1 MKQRTTSRR
10 ARLIASVGLLIALL
24 TVCPSGAQ
32 DSGVTPT
39 NTWMDLYSSQCSF
52 AGVPIPAGSC
62 VAVFDAQG
70 TQCGERMV
78 TTSGNIAPIMPCY
91 GDNLDTL
98 ADEGAA
104 EGDVLSFTVNGTAAT
119 AQARARNFA
128 PVSPDSLVQ
137 WHALDVWEVDVV
149 VPPQPLVSIAD
160 EPALTRLTW
169 QPAQAAVEA
178 YEVWSSL
185 APYFV
190 PGDGASVRLGTV
202 PAGSVPLEWTHS
214 AGAGN
219 PALNYTYRV
228 VSLNA
233 AGQMVGASQA
243 VGEFDFTLYR

>member
-137 WHALDVWEVDVV
+137 WLALDVWEVDVV
-149 VPPQPLVSIAD
+149 VPPQPFLVSIAD
-160 EPALTRLTW
+160 KACPGAADMAASTGDGEGVRGVEQPGALLRTW
-169 QPAQAAVEA
+169 
-178 YEVWSSL
+178 
-185 APYFV
+185 
-190 PGDGASVRLGTV
+190 DGASVRLGTV
-202 PAGSVPLEWTHS
+202 PAGDVPLDGHT
-214 AGAGN
+214 ALGANG
-219 PALNYTYRV
+219 LR
-228 VSLNA
+228 
-233 AGQMVGASQA
+233 
-243 VGEFDFTLYR
+243 